1 MNVFSQIIDVPHI
14 GSVLFETSKRAK
26 RLNISINSNGRIRV
40 AMPTGVTLQKAMEFL
55 YNKELWIKKTLN
67 KIQAYSIKNAQYKNI
82 DKEYAS
88 NYLLNRLDVLAQLHG
103 FRYNR
108 VTIRNQ
114 KTRWG
119 SCSSKNNINLNIQ
132 LINLP
137 LKLIDYVIL
146 HELVHTMVKNHSE
159 LFWNTLESFVMNS
172 RNLDKQLKKYYLY

>member
-1 MNVFSQIIDVPHI
+1 MNILSQIINVPHI
-14 GSVLFETSKRAK
+14 GSVLFESSKRAK
-26 RLNISINSNGRIRV
+26 RLNISINSTARIRV
-40 AMPTGVTLQKAMEFL
+40 AMPKGVTMQKAMEFL
-55 YNKELWIKKTLN
+55 HNKESWIKKTLN
-67 KIQAYSIKNAQYKNI
+67 KIQACSIKNNQYKNI
-82 DKEYAS
+82 DTKYAS

-146 HELVHTMVKNHSE
+146 HELVHTIVKNHSE
-159 LFWNTLESFVMNS
+159 IFWNTLENFVINS
-172 RNLDKQLKKYYLY
+172 KILDKQLKKYYLY